1 MENNNK
7 FGLNLGQVSKKTLE
21 SDKRIEKQS
30 NDALKAYYTNL
41 KEQERLAEEKKNE
54 EILNAA
60 RFSNSSVYMKNKE
73 RVKLMESVIQ
83 YNERASVA
91 AMTDVLSKIVE
102 NALLL
107 DTDEYAQ
114 LNPTY
119 KVEIKETV
127 KSFLENAELNAEFK
141 DQRTVRIIESV
152 MKALPQVSTGMYLK
166 EEEIVDL
173 VNDSSSKEIEGDID
187 SLVTDVK
194 SRVADLVG
202 KEQKAT
208 QEIEKEI
215 DEIVAISEAAKAAKA
230 EEKAKKDEKKD
241 PKKDEKKDPKKKEE
255 KVELDEEDDFEVDD
269 ADDIDVEDDEE
280 DEYLEYQQ
288 SLQPDARKARKKT
301 EIQMQPDGGLK
312 VIIREQFVKETPKKN
327 LLETLAF
334 NEAMEM
340 IAEGKAYNGD
350 LALANSLMY
359 ITILETFNATGLLT
373 ITERD
378 YADIVL
384 KSR

>member
-1 MENNNK
+1 
-7 FGLNLGQVSKKTLE
+7 
-21 SDKRIEKQS
+21 
-30 NDALKAYYTNL
+30 
-41 KEQERLAEEKKNE
+41 
-54 EILNAA
+54 
-60 RFSNSSVYMKNKE
+60 
-73 RVKLMESVIQ
+73 
-83 YNERASVA
+83 
-91 AMTDVLSKIVE
+91 
-102 NALLL
+102 
-107 DTDEYAQ
+107 
-114 LNPTY
+114 
-119 KVEIKETV
+119 
-127 KSFLENAELNAEFK
+127 
-141 DQRTVRIIESV
+141 
-152 MKALPQVSTGMYLK
+152 MKALPQVSTGLYLK

-173 VNDSSSKEIEGDID
+173 VNDSSAKEIEGDID

-208 QEIEKEI
+208 KEIEAEI

-241 PKKDEKKDPKKKEE
+241 PKKKEE
-255 KVELDEEDDFEVDD
+255 KVKLDEEDDEFELDES
-269 ADDIDVEDDEE
+269 DDIDVEDDE

-301 EIQMQPDGGLK
+301 EIQMNPDGGLK
-312 VIIREQFVKETPKKN
+312 VIIREQFVKETPRKN

-340 IAEGKAYNGD
+340 IAEGKQYNGD
-350 LALANSLMY
+350 LALANAVMY

-378 YADIVL
+378 YANLIS
-384 KSR
+384 KSK

>member
-107 DTDEYAQ
+107 DTDEYVQ

-119 KVEIKETV
+119 KVELKETV
-127 KSFLENAELNAEFK
+127 KSFLENAELNAEFR
-141 DQRTVRIIESV
+141 DERTVRIIESV

-173 VNDSSSKEIEGDID
+173 VNDSSAKEIEGDID

-208 QEIEKEI
+208 KEIEAEI

-230 EEKAKKDEKKD
+230 EEKAR
-241 PKKDEKKDPKKKEE
+241 KDEKKDPKKKEE
-255 KVELDEEDDFEVDD
+255 KVKLDEEDDEFELDES
-269 ADDIDVEDDEE
+269 DDIDVEDDE

-301 EIQMQPDGGLK
+301 EIQMNPDGGLK
-312 VIIREQFVKETPKKN
+312 VIIREQFVKETPRKN

-340 IAEGKAYNGD
+340 IAEGKQYNGD
-350 LALANSLMY
+350 LALANAVMY

-378 YADIVL
+378 YANLIS
-384 KSR
+384 KSK

>member
-107 DTDEYAQ
+107 DTDEYVQ

-119 KVEIKETV
+119 KVELKETV
-127 KSFLENAELNAEFK
+127 KSFLENAELNAEFR
-141 DQRTVRIIESV
+141 DERTVRIIESV

-173 VNDSSSKEIEGDID
+173 VNDSSAKEIEGDID

-208 QEIEKEI
+208 KEIEAEI

-241 PKKDEKKDPKKKEE
+241 PKKKEE
-255 KVELDEEDDFEVDD
+255 KVKLDEEDDEFELDES
-269 ADDIDVEDDEE
+269 DDIDVEDDE

-301 EIQMQPDGGLK
+301 EIQMNPDGGLK
-312 VIIREQFVKETPKKN
+312 VIIREQFVKETPRKN

-340 IAEGKAYNGD
+340 IAEGKQYNGD
-350 LALANSLMY
+350 LALANAVMY

-378 YADIVL
+378 YANLIS
-384 KSR
+384 KSK